1 MCDTDGDGKIDYL
14 EFIQAAINHKTILN
28 KENVKMVFEMFDVN
42 KDGKISV
49 QELKSM
55 FSEKSALNHPIKGDK
70 IINEVMREVDK
81 DNNGYITY
89 EEFND
94 ALTGLLK
101 INI

>member
-49 QELKSM
+49 
-55 FSEKSALNHPIKGDK
+55 
-70 IINEVMREVDK
+70 
-81 DNNGYITY
+81 
-89 EEFND
+89 
-94 ALTGLLK
+94 
-101 INI
+101 